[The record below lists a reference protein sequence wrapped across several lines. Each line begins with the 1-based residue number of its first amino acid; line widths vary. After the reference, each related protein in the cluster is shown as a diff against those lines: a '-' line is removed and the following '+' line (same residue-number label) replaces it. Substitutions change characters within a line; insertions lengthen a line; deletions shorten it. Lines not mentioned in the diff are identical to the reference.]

1 MGQTLTP
8 GAVVLLQGPLGAGKT
23 VLAKGI
29 AAGLGVTDTVTSPT
43 YTFAVEY
50 AGRIPIVHADLY
62 RLEEPE
68 QFDALALDDRLGTGS
83 VLLIEWPERAQ
94 GFLPPNATTLLIS
107 LNPDGSRTIERMV
120 TGDE

>member
-1 MGQTLTP
+1 MP

-43 YTFAVEY
+43 YTLAVEY
-50 AGRIPIVHADLY
+50 AGRVPIVHADLY

-107 LNPDGSRTIERMV
+107 LNPDGSRAIELMV